1 MSKRHQRF
9 RIEVLSHRGRIDARW
24 VIPLCKKILAS
35 ELRAPIRV
43 NVVATDNKY
52 IRQLNRDYR
61 GRNHA
66 TDVLAFNLCDED
78 DSEEQPLLGEIYI
91 SCEKARQQAAAYHHC
106 FREEVRRLV
115 AHGLLHLLG
124 YDHEDDKSKKRMQE
138 KEEVYL
144 TGRKVITA

>member
-1 MSKRHQRF
+1 
-9 RIEVLSHRGRIDARW
+9 

-35 ELRAPIRV
+35 EVQSPTRV
-43 NVVATDNKY
+43 NIVATDNKY

-61 GRNHA
+61 GKNRA
-66 TDVLAFNLCDED
+66 TDVLAFSLWEKED
-78 DSEEQPLLGEIYI
+78 LGKESLLGEIYI
-91 SCEKARQQAAAYHHC
+91 SCEKARQQAGAHHHC

-124 YDHEDDKSKKRMQE
+124 YHHEDDKSRSRMQE

-144 TGRKVITA
+144 TGRKVIRA